1 MFGSLERPPPNPRS
15 SFEKIAAAIKS
26 SEKGERDSVT
36 LTTKSTIH
44 QAAGQTDTSVDDSM
58 RSNRRGHSGAR
69 LLAIGGGKGGVGK
82 TFVTANLAA
91 ALARLGKRVVV
102 VDVDLDGANLHTC
115 LGVPSPRRSLA
126 DFVSERED
134 DLGKLLVDTPLA
146 NLKLIGATHANLADA
161 QPSHL
166 RRVRLVRGL
175 RQLDADI
182 VLLDLGAGAH
192 ASVLDYFLVSDDG
205 ILVLQPEP
213 TSVENA
219 YSFLRAAFY
228 RRMRLAMV
236 GHGVRQLVTL
246 AMDQRNERGIRT
258 PLDLLREIEA
268 TDTVEARR
276 FVDTMR
282 VFQPRII
289 VNGARTAEDVKLGF
303 AVSSVCKKYF
313 GIEAEYLGYVN
324 YDDEARRSVS
334 MRRPIV
340 DLHSD
345 ADVSI
350 YLQRIA
356 RKLLGLPSTNTSAGT
371 SANAAPASGNVQPGQ
386 AHGGA
391 RRAPSGSEQSGQA
404 SARKE
409 DRAGST
415 TVGSRRHEGPGG
427 FA

>member
-1 MFGSLERPPPNPRS
+1 MSPTTGAPRPPSYFSGRSGGSSGRSGGSSGQSGGQSSGQFGAEFGGQADGDRPR
-15 SFEKIAAAIKS
+15 A
-26 SEKGERDSVT
+26 
-36 LTTKSTIH
+36 
-44 QAAGQTDTSVDDSM
+44 
-58 RSNRRGHSGAR
+58 SGAR

-102 VDVDLDGANLHTC
+102 VDADLEGANLHTC
-115 LGVPSPRRSLA
+115 LGVPAPQRSLA
-126 DFVSERED
+126 DFVSEREE
-134 DLGKLLVDTPLA
+134 DLGKLILDTPLP
-146 NLKLIGATHANLADA
+146 NLRLIGATHGNLADA

-166 RRVRLVRGL
+166 RRVRLLRGL
-175 RQLDADI
+175 RQLDADL
-182 VLLDLGAGAH
+182 VLLDLGAGSH

-219 YSFLRAAFY
+219 YTFLRAAFY

-268 TDTVEARR
+268 QDSAEAHR
-276 FVDTMR
+276 FVETMR
-282 VFQPRII
+282 VFRPRLI
-289 VNGARTAEDVKLGF
+289 VNGVRTAEDVKLGF

-313 GIEAEYLGYVN
+313 GVEAEYLGYVN
-324 YDDEARRSVS
+324 YDDDARQSVS
-334 MRRPIV
+334 LRRPIV
-340 DLHSD
+340 DLRSD

-356 RKLLGLPSTNTSAGT
+356 RKLIGLPSTVNPKSGHTAAGGT
-371 SANAAPASGNVQPGQ
+371 HTQGNV
-386 AHGGA
+386 
-391 RRAPSGSEQSGQA
+391 
-404 SARKE
+404 
-409 DRAGST
+409 
-415 TVGSRRHEGPGG
+415 PGG
-427 FA
+427 PV

>member
-1 MFGSLERPPPNPRS
+1 MRFVSVRKANVTIPTATPPTLASADRPTGPSRS
-15 SFEKIAAAIKS
+15 TH
-26 SEKGERDSVT
+26 R
-36 LTTKSTIH
+36 
-44 QAAGQTDTSVDDSM
+44 
-58 RSNRRGHSGAR
+58 GAR

-82 TFVTANLAA
+82 TFVTANLAT
-91 ALARLGKRVVV
+91 ALARLGKRVIV

-126 DFVSERED
+126 DFVSEREE
-134 DLGKLLVDTPLA
+134 DLGKLLVDTPLP

-175 RQLDADI
+175 RQLDADL

-268 TDTVEARR
+268 TDTTEARR
-276 FVDTMR
+276 FVETMR
-282 VFQPRII
+282 VFRPRLI

-303 AVSSVCKKYF
+303 AVRSVCKKYF
-313 GIEAEYLGYVN
+313 GIDAEYLGYVN
-324 YDDEARRSVS
+324 HDDEARRSVS

-340 DLHSD
+340 DLHRD

-356 RKLLGLPSTNTSAGT
+356 RKLIGLPSTGTGTAGEQTGEIDRRPQAGT
-371 SANAAPASGNVQPGQ
+371 EGRSL
-386 AHGGA
+386 
-391 RRAPSGSEQSGQA
+391 
-404 SARKE
+404 
-409 DRAGST
+409 AG
-415 TVGSRRHEGPGG
+415 RPKG

>member
-1 MFGSLERPPPNPRS
+1 MTFPTTTSTVEPTDPHRP
-15 SFEKIAAAIKS
+15 
-26 SEKGERDSVT
+26 
-36 LTTKSTIH
+36 L
-44 QAAGQTDTSVDDSM
+44 
-58 RSNRRGHSGAR
+58 NRGTR

-82 TFVTANLAA
+82 TFVTANLAS
-91 ALARLGKRVVV
+91 ALARLGKRVIA

-115 LGVPSPRRSLA
+115 LGVPAPRRSLA
-126 DFVSERED
+126 DFVSEREE
-134 DLGKLLVDTPLA
+134 DLGKLLVDTPLP
-146 NLKLIGATHANLADA
+146 NLKLIGATHANLGDA

-175 RQLDADI
+175 RRLDADFVI
-182 VLLDLGAGAH
+182 LDLGAGAH

-205 ILVLQPEP
+205 VLVLQPEP

-236 GHGVRQLVTL
+236 GHGVRQLVTT

-268 TDTVEARR
+268 ADTAEARR
-276 FVDTMR
+276 FVETMR
-282 VFQPRII
+282 GFRPRII
-289 VNGARTAEDVKLGF
+289 VNSARTAEDVKLGF

-313 GIEAEYLGYVN
+313 GIDAEYLGYVN
-324 YDDEARRSVS
+324 HDDEARRSIS

-356 RKLLGLPSTNTSAGT
+356 RKLVDLPAATPSDQ
-371 SANAAPASGNVQPGQ
+371 ANVSD
-386 AHGGA
+386 
-391 RRAPSGSEQSGQA
+391 RRPQ
-404 SARKE
+404 
-409 DRAGST
+409 
-415 TVGSRRHEGPGG
+415 PGG
-427 FA
+427 FKDRGLYARPESERPERFR